1 MSALATA
8 RLALRKTL
16 EAHFDDFKIIWAVFV
31 PSYNIQHKTVNE
43 FLDAI
48 TVMANHYF
56 TLVKIL
62 MIYHQRFP
70 LSGEL
75 VESMY
80 GEATQK
86 LKLQEVPMFNY
97 SSMAERHTTEVQAV
111 AEAFNSQERQRLA
124 DIRKAFGDVQL
135 VSLDAFNQLLTRVVS
150 LETQHQRD
158 QARITALEEQV
169 QLLLLHF
176 K

>member
-1 MSALATA
+1 
-8 RLALRKTL
+8 
-16 EAHFDDFKIIWAVFV
+16 
-31 PSYNIQHKTVNE
+31 
-43 FLDAI
+43 
-48 TVMANHYF
+48 
-56 TLVKIL
+56 

-97 SSMAERHTTEVQAV
+97 SSMVERHATEVQAV
-111 AEAFNSQERQRLA
+111 AEAFNAKEQQRLA

-135 VSLDAFNQLLTRVVS
+135 VSLDAFNQLLTRVVT
-150 LETQHQRD
+150 LETQHQQDR
-158 QARITALEEQV
+158 ARITALEEQV
-169 QLLLLHF
+169 QLLRSGAGSISAP